1 MLESAVADE
10 NRTDNALEQTS
21 GVSVRP
27 NDRRSLMPSRRSRLV
42 TFRVSSEEYEQLLT
56 SCISVGARSMSD
68 FARASVL
75 QHLQTSRPSA
85 TLRGD
90 LVTVSRKL
98 EDLDLQITD
107 VHKSIRKM
115 LGPTQPKVKDF

>member
-1 MLESAVADE
+1 MAEENNTNSAVDE
-10 NRTDNALEQTS
+10 SPSS
-21 GVSVRP
+21 GKVRRP
-27 NDRRSLMPSRRSRLV
+27 LMPSRRSRLV
-42 TFRVSSEEYEQLLT
+42 TFRVSAEEYEQLST
-56 SCISVGARSMSD
+56 SCINVGARSMSD

-75 QHLQTSRPSA
+75 QHLQASRSPA

-98 EDLDLQITD
+98 ADLDILITD

-115 LGPTQPKVKDF
+115 LGPAQPKVKDF